1 MIVISL
7 SIMITLTFVNVVLRG
22 LYTHAHM
29 QWANSILS
37 MADWGDPIARL
48 MVLWLTF
55 LGASLITSENRHI
68 NIDFIS
74 SLLPEKWLFLHKAIL
89 STASA
94 LICGFMLYG
103 SINYIKIEFDYGSY
117 FFLKVPSWACQIII
131 PAGFGMILFRF
142 IINAVDQLF
151 SQNKGSK

>member
-1 MIVISL
+1 
-7 SIMITLTFVNVVLRG
+7 MITLTFVNVVLRG

-89 STASA
+89 STAMISLA
-94 LICGFMLYG
+94 HP
-103 SINYIKIEFDYGSY
+103 EFLRTIFYPRFDG
-117 FFLKVPSWACQIII
+117 
-131 PAGFGMILFRF
+131 ILQV
-142 IINAVDQLF
+142 AW
-151 SQNKGSK
+151 